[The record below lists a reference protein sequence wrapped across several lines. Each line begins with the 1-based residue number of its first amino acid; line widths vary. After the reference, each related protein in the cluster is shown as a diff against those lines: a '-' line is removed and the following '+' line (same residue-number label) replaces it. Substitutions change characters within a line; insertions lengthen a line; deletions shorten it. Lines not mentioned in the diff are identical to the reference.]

1 MCRGGSHPTLQVHG
15 KILRQSAT
23 SCTGA
28 EPQEPGCL
36 QWVCLSL
43 LSFGFPAAVERGG
56 GGACSTGW
64 EVAGC
69 ARQEVEVAENALVS
83 GACVGLGASVLTW
96 DCATHLP
103 NGFTLCEDEGTL
115 PHAAPISPSEWSSF
129 PNHCSSQVPGTLNN
143 SRSLHTPWARSAL
156 LRSLLNPL
164 QTRRGV
170 PLNSLPQKPQA
181 RPTEPC
187 YQNLLSAQ

>member
-1 MCRGGSHPTLQVHG
+1 MSVPSEFWVPCSSRARG
-15 KILRQSAT
+15 R
-23 SCTGA
+23 
-28 EPQEPGCL
+28 
-36 QWVCLSL
+36 
-43 LSFGFPAAVERGG
+43 
-56 GGACSTGW
+56 ACSTGW

-103 NGFTLCEDEGTL
+103 NGFTLREDEGTL
-115 PHAAPISPSEWSSF
+115 PHEAPISPSEWSSL
-129 PNHCSSQVPGTLNN
+129 PNCCSSQVPGTLNN
-143 SRSLHTPWARSAL
+143 SRSLHTPWARSHCSISGSAL

-164 QTRRGV
+164 QSRSGV
-170 PLNSLPQKPQA
+170 PLNSLPQKPRA

-187 YQNLLSAQ
+187 YQNLLSAQCDPTDAQLVGLSPAVQ